1 MDLLGQGKLWSG
13 RSGRSRL
20 ERDLF
25 GLKAHDR
32 RSRRWKDNQQHR
44 IEAQVNV
51 VVWTLTLP
59 PPAHSSYE
67 GSPQGQHQD
76 HDQLLL
82 HSLSLWRCWARGTV
96 GGQDRHQGRSPG
108 SWTSVALCK
117 CTSLRITAAVSAA
130 TRLVEEVARDV

>member
-20 ERDLF
+20 EGDLF

-59 PPAHSSYE
+59 PPAHSS
-67 GSPQGQHQD
+67 
-76 HDQLLL
+76 
-82 HSLSLWRCWARGTV
+82 
-96 GGQDRHQGRSPG
+96 
-108 SWTSVALCK
+108 
-117 CTSLRITAAVSAA
+117 
-130 TRLVEEVARDV
+130 